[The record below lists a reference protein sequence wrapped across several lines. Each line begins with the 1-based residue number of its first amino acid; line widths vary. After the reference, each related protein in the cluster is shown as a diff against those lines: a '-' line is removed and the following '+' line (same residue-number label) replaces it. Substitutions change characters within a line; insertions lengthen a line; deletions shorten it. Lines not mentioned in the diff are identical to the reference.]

1 MVGER
6 RNGNL
11 LVQLGPS
18 LQAYPEELIRQ
29 RRTHDGQTEYLIRW
43 CLVTVDDGSSC
54 GGGAENILMWMTM
67 EDVFANCPTLLGKRK
82 AEAQR
87 PLQPQEKQLGGEATD
102 GAPQGGEEF
111 PADVTFDEVE
121 LSDMKQDVKNLVC
134 RARKQMAKKSDFSIN
149 IMHTIHVLSAYASI
163 GSLVGVFK
171 ETGALNLLMELL
183 CNKETQ
189 TRRSAG
195 KMLRALASHDAGSRA
210 YVLLSL
216 SQQDGIEQHMD
227 FDNRFTLLELFAET
241 TSSEEHGI
249 SFEGIHLP
257 QIPGKLLFSLV
268 KRYLCVTS
276 LMDKLNTAEGE
287 PGSERQDGSPAPT
300 ASGSAHQTELLRL
313 QKEFDFTMAMAN
325 LISELVRVM
334 GWDRN
339 RKPPDGSGRQPGGG
353 VACSEERAEEVPRPI
368 LRSIFQPRFCTSSV
382 SPAAG
387 SPVSAP
393 AATPTKKRGGNG
405 FKARSDF
412 SSRSAYVEYVQDSL
426 KSGMAVR
433 MLEDYEEVS
442 AGDEGEF
449 RYSND
454 GSPPVQVY
462 WNSLSRTYWV
472 HWHMVEILGS
482 GSSSQSDR
490 ETQEKAS
497 TLTETLK
504 LTAASQPDVLLQ
516 AAGRPV
522 LSALPDEVQ
531 PDDASLI
538 GLSVPGDV
546 SKKLLHY
553 LKQALPS
560 WCLGDLL
567 LVELRHY
574 LGVAQLFLGGSQQL
588 AAQQLGLCL
597 QGGDTLL
604 HLLLHLQDRKLQ
616 LQPDS
621 SKPFSGQL
629 NIPENEQIK
638 DLLLFSVCRFLVVQ
652 LCAAF
657 RRMGHQSI
665 IHKISSTWHLVCK
678 PELSVE
684 KQKFLLMPYKYETE
698 TWIIS
703 LYRPVIN
710 SFTGQKLQ
718 RTNLV
723 LYQILMSQI
732 ESVMESLNTTMTLTL
747 TYSLRINYC
756 SKDLFY
762 RLLTIINLH
771 SSPAAP
777 PNHHVSHHV
786 LIFHCSAS
794 EFLCHNSHLV
804 RRSVLCP
811 ASPVS
816 GFCSMCGCAG
826 RLGSVSMGKRQTDI
840 NLLKQRKQFRGTHSE
855 GIVILVITGLSE
867 RFSVVLPWKRAA
879 FKRCCFDVITELKK
893 TSVQKYQTK
902 RRRRAAIDTVAAR
915 HDLMLH
921 NTVLPSYSKRD
932 NWGSAKLVHVFLSL
946 LKSGSS
952 KNLVSILYNGILE
965 VRLSKLV
972 NHVKKILMVLRD
984 SNYHRF
990 NNTSLYLL
998 LDFSGHLLNQ
1008 CIWPNGDTTRPQ
1020 TRTATS
1026 PCRRRSCLREREDFI
1041 LLCLSH
1047 NEETLSGSFGSDG
1060 SAVPVLIHSVCHTAA
1075 HCAATDTDSILTDII
1090 QPGFG
1095 SKDGGESGRG
1105 RFLKTRV
1112 DSSSLRL
1119 RSATARVRIVLGSFS
1134 SRNENLADL
1143 NISCVLFWS
1152 LLLNLVLICSIGVA
1166 HLTAKYGTTPYFTG
1180 WVATLQGWARI
1191 ATGTITSNLPAII
1204 ISINKCCIYMSVVNY
1219 LMGRISDPTGWG
1231 TDPICSS
1238 SELKAGQNENSLTP
1252 GAVWRLKE
1260 FVLFAEVLNRSKELK
1275 TLISLVPMRPG
1286 SWHGSPCWMEN
1297 TEWVVNLLT
1306 RHKRALLTKTKTLQ
1320 FQPLSSSHGGPG
1332 SDPVLTRFPVRVC
1345 VCGCS
1350 FLFLISPRSIQQPCA
1365 VCLLDGKE
1373 GKNKDSPAASSSSS
1387 SSSSKPKVKS
1397 SSSIAGIALCWQ
1409 GVVQRQV
1416 KKFLESSC
1424 SLPDFVER
1432 YRSLYLRLKNAM
1444 EELFGQQTAFVL
1456 ALRHGFSAALLQLSI
1471 LRAMH
1476 VSERFAQYIDQMIQ
1490 ASAAPSGGVE
1500 TLERLQQFLEPMLF
1514 LSGLELANT
1523 FEHFYRYYLGDRLLA
1538 QGNVWLESAVIDQI
1552 GSCFPSR
1559 FPQQMLKNLR
1569 ESVEL
1574 QQEFHLYRLQQLD
1587 RHLQEQ
1593 DQQVME
1599 DWVESEEEAEVQVL
1613 VLSPRCWAVS
1623 SGCFLDEPAK
1633 HFPAELCSYLNHFT
1647 QFYSH
1652 SQSMYSLSHS
1662 KPRRL
1667 QWTWLGHGEL
1677 RLGGWTLHVS
1687 TLQMFI
1693 LLHFNAQE
1701 EVRVQQL
1708 LQESGL
1714 SAAVLLH
1721 ALQPLIADGGPLTC
1735 SSEEEPSTA
1744 VLQLN
1749 QQVASRSLQGVPAS
1763 LQLLPRQTYLNVD
1776 EDAAGTLERKRNFI
1790 YCLIVHIMKQEKEMH
1805 IDNLVFK
1812 VMDSCQK
1819 QEAARSPG
1827 GGRFGC
1833 STGDVLSCI
1842 MHVINKG
1849 CVRRND
1855 DNPHIVEFVPE
1866 DPATPQK
1873 GHAQFSFGRAGSSLV
1888 PAPLRFED
1896 GVLDSVLF
1904 SMGRTMTQEEVRQ
1917 LMQRT
1922 VQQVSVTLSLD
1933 SDRAEHLLIHCRWN
1947 VDLLVQRYT
1956 DDPDALIMAAGLT
1969 CRNPQ
1974 PPSPAPTCPVCLG
1987 PRGPDAEPVPTLSCM
2002 HYCCRSC
2009 WQEYLTARIEQNLV
2023 MNCNCPITDCQAQP
2037 TSQFFL
2043 GILTDRDTIAKYE
2056 NALLRGYV
2064 ECCSNLTW
2072 CTNPQGC
2079 DQILCKEAVGS
2090 MGTCSRCCW
2099 SSCFSCNFPEAHYPA
2114 SCSHMSQWMDDGGFY
2129 EGMSMEAQSKHLAK
2143 LISKRC
2149 PSCQAQIEKNEGCL
2163 HMTCAKCNHGFCWR
2177 CLKPWKPTHKDYYNC
2192 SAMVS
2197 KAARQEKKFQDY
2209 NERCTFHHQAKDF
2222 AVGLE
2227 SKVSSINEALQMKS
2241 LTFVIDACKVLA
2253 QARKVLAY
2261 SCVYSYYNQETEKM
2275 DVMEQQTEALDLHT
2289 NALQILLEETLLQCT
2304 DLASCVRLLKPEH
2317 LNTGL
2322 ELIRRIQE
2330 RLLAILQHSTQDFRV
2345 GYQTKSGQEPETTQA
2360 SSLSNHTDTNKGSK
2374 SKSNRGSDSGDE
2386 NLERDFS
2393 P

>member
-1 MVGER
+1 
-6 RNGNL
+6 
-11 LVQLGPS
+11 
-18 LQAYPEELIRQ
+18 
-29 RRTHDGQTEYLIRW
+29 
-43 CLVTVDDGSSC
+43 
-54 GGGAENILMWMTM
+54 
-67 EDVFANCPTLLGKRK
+67 
-82 AEAQR
+82 
-87 PLQPQEKQLGGEATD
+87 
-102 GAPQGGEEF
+102 
-111 PADVTFDEVE
+111 
-121 LSDMKQDVKNLVC
+121 
-134 RARKQMAKKSDFSIN
+134 
-149 IMHTIHVLSAYASI
+149 
-163 GSLVGVFK
+163 
-171 ETGALNLLMELL
+171 
-183 CNKETQ
+183 
-189 TRRSAG
+189 
-195 KMLRALASHDAGSRA
+195 
-210 YVLLSL
+210 
-216 SQQDGIEQHMD
+216 
-227 FDNRFTLLELFAET
+227 
-241 TSSEEHGI
+241 
-249 SFEGIHLP
+249 
-257 QIPGKLLFSLV
+257 
-268 KRYLCVTS
+268 
-276 LMDKLNTAEGE
+276 
-287 PGSERQDGSPAPT
+287 
-300 ASGSAHQTELLRL
+300 
-313 QKEFDFTMAMAN
+313 
-325 LISELVRVM
+325 
-334 GWDRN
+334 
-339 RKPPDGSGRQPGGG
+339 
-353 VACSEERAEEVPRPI
+353 
-368 LRSIFQPRFCTSSV
+368 
-382 SPAAG
+382 
-387 SPVSAP
+387 
-393 AATPTKKRGGNG
+393 
-405 FKARSDF
+405 
-412 SSRSAYVEYVQDSL
+412 
-426 KSGMAVR
+426 
-433 MLEDYEEVS
+433 
-442 AGDEGEF
+442 
-449 RYSND
+449 
-454 GSPPVQVY
+454 
-462 WNSLSRTYWV
+462 
-472 HWHMVEILGS
+472 
-482 GSSSQSDR
+482 
-490 ETQEKAS
+490 
-497 TLTETLK
+497 
-504 LTAASQPDVLLQ
+504 
-516 AAGRPV
+516 
-522 LSALPDEVQ
+522 
-531 PDDASLI
+531 
-538 GLSVPGDV
+538 
-546 SKKLLHY
+546 
-553 LKQALPS
+553 
-560 WCLGDLL
+560 
-567 LVELRHY
+567 
-574 LGVAQLFLGGSQQL
+574 
-588 AAQQLGLCL
+588 
-597 QGGDTLL
+597 
-604 HLLLHLQDRKLQ
+604 
-616 LQPDS
+616 
-621 SKPFSGQL
+621 
-629 NIPENEQIK
+629 
-638 DLLLFSVCRFLVVQ
+638 
-652 LCAAF
+652 
-657 RRMGHQSI
+657 
-665 IHKISSTWHLVCK
+665 
-678 PELSVE
+678 
-684 KQKFLLMPYKYETE
+684 
-698 TWIIS
+698 
-703 LYRPVIN
+703 
-710 SFTGQKLQ
+710 
-718 RTNLV
+718 
-723 LYQILMSQI
+723 
-732 ESVMESLNTTMTLTL
+732 
-747 TYSLRINYC
+747 
-756 SKDLFY
+756 
-762 RLLTIINLH
+762 
-771 SSPAAP
+771 
-777 PNHHVSHHV
+777 
-786 LIFHCSAS
+786 
-794 EFLCHNSHLV
+794 
-804 RRSVLCP
+804 
-811 ASPVS
+811 
-816 GFCSMCGCAG
+816 
-826 RLGSVSMGKRQTDI
+826 
-840 NLLKQRKQFRGTHSE
+840 
-855 GIVILVITGLSE
+855 
-867 RFSVVLPWKRAA
+867 
-879 FKRCCFDVITELKK
+879 
-893 TSVQKYQTK
+893 
-902 RRRRAAIDTVAAR
+902 
-915 HDLMLH
+915 
-921 NTVLPSYSKRD
+921 
-932 NWGSAKLVHVFLSL
+932 
-946 LKSGSS
+946 
-952 KNLVSILYNGILE
+952 
-965 VRLSKLV
+965 
-972 NHVKKILMVLRD
+972 
-984 SNYHRF
+984 
-990 NNTSLYLL
+990 
-998 LDFSGHLLNQ
+998 
-1008 CIWPNGDTTRPQ
+1008 
-1020 TRTATS
+1020 
-1026 PCRRRSCLREREDFI
+1026 
-1041 LLCLSH
+1041 
-1047 NEETLSGSFGSDG
+1047 
-1060 SAVPVLIHSVCHTAA
+1060 
-1075 HCAATDTDSILTDII
+1075 
-1090 QPGFG
+1090 
-1095 SKDGGESGRG
+1095 
-1105 RFLKTRV
+1105 
-1112 DSSSLRL
+1112 
-1119 RSATARVRIVLGSFS
+1119 
-1134 SRNENLADL
+1134 
-1143 NISCVLFWS
+1143 
-1152 LLLNLVLICSIGVA
+1152 
-1166 HLTAKYGTTPYFTG
+1166 
-1180 WVATLQGWARI
+1180 
-1191 ATGTITSNLPAII
+1191 
-1204 ISINKCCIYMSVVNY
+1204 
-1219 LMGRISDPTGWG
+1219 MGRISDPTGWG

-1275 TLISLVPMRPG
+1275 
-1286 SWHGSPCWMEN
+1286 N
-1297 TEWVVNLLT
+1297 
-1306 RHKRALLTKTKTLQ
+1306 
-1320 FQPLSSSHGGPG
+1320 
-1332 SDPVLTRFPVRVC
+1332 
-1345 VCGCS
+1345 
-1350 FLFLISPRSIQQPCA
+1350 
-1365 VCLLDGKE
+1365 GKE

-1593 DQQVME
+1593 DQVME

-1873 GHAQFSFGRAGSSLV
+1873 GHAQFSFGRAGSRKDSVADISLV
-1888 PAPLRFED
+1888 PAPRRFED

-1922 VQQVSVTLSLD
+1922 VQQVSATLSLD

-2043 GILTDRDTIAKYE
+2043 GILTDRDTVAKYE

-2374 SKSNRGSDSGDE
+2374 SKSNRGSDSGDSDNNTYNGEEGGEEVEDDDDEYDEEYVPEWHEDYDEDDIDEDDFFSDDDESE

-2393 P
+2393 PFD